1 MIQKSLVA
9 VLTIACILQFAC
21 KGSQQVSS
29 VKQRGEVVT
38 KMQEP
43 VLIGGYTK
51 AQIYFKI
58 QIGAFKKQLQEND
71 PFWKGVIDE
80 EIQEEISSEGLY
92 RYTLG
97 YFKTYEAAEAYE
109 KKMKGKG
116 YHSAF
121 VAAYGND
128 NRRIDLPMTEILR
141 LYRHGY

>member
-21 KGSQQVSS
+21 KGSQKVSS

-38 KMQEP
+38 EMQEP

-80 EIQEEISSEGLY
+80 EIQEEISGEGLY

-97 YFKTYEAAEAYE
+97 FFKTYEAAEIYE
-109 KKMKGKG
+109 KKMKEKG

-121 VAAYGND
+121 VTAYGND
-128 NRRIDLPMTEILR
+128 NRRIDLSMTEILR